1 MGCVHT
7 MLREARDTLVPDL
20 SGPKGPLPPLLLV
33 LTVVTGLVDAFSYL
47 ALGRVFVANMTGNVV
62 FLAFSVAGAGG
73 FSVTASVL
81 ALVTFALGALAGG
94 WLVRL
99 MPGQIGRLL
108 LAVTAAQA
116 ALVVAA
122 CAVGAAVDLPAAG
135 GARWVLVALLG
146 LAMGGQ
152 NAVARRLAVPDLTTT
167 VLTLT
172 VTGMAADSRLTGGPG
187 SRAGVRLLSVLAMF
201 LGALIGA
208 ALIVHGH
215 RDVPLLC
222 AAVALVAVAGAL
234 VPFRSASGGW
244 AG

>member
-1 MGCVHT
+1 

-20 SGPKGPLPPLLLV
+20 SGPKGPLPPLLLL

-62 FLAFSVAGAGG
+62 FLAFSLAGAGA

-81 ALVTFALGALAGG
+81 ALVAFALGALAGG
-94 WLVRL
+94 WLIRL
-99 MPGQIGRLL
+99 MPGQPLRLL
-108 LAVTAAQA
+108 RAVTAAQA
-116 ALVVAA
+116 LLVAA
-122 CAVGAAVDLPAAG
+122 ACVLGAEVALPAAG
-135 GARWVLVALLG
+135 TARWVLVVLLALT
-146 LAMGGQ
+146 MGGQ
-152 NAVARRLAVPDLTTT
+152 NAVARRVAVPDLTTT

-172 VTGMAADSRLTGGPG
+172 VTGIAADSRLVGGPG

-201 LGALIGA
+201 LGALAGA

-222 AAVALVAVAGAL
+222 ATLLLMAVAGAL
-234 VPFRSASGGW
+234 LSLRRP
-244 AG
+244 AGVRAG